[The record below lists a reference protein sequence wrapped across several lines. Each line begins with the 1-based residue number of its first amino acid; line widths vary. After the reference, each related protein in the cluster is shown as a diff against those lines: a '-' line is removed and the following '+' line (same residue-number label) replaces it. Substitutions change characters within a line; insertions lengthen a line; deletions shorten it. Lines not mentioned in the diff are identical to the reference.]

1 MHPFEKVPKTEVM
14 EETINKIKSW
24 FDSEAKNDNCFYRL
38 YTVKFVNS
46 SYGRKDLR
54 STNYITD
61 SKEECLQKLISD
73 ITIHGATS
81 NKYFVINHMDGKK
94 DPHPIALF
102 VENPFFDPGSQKT
115 SGVHGIG
122 NFNQNNDSMFNL
134 MREHHQTSSQLREDM
149 QSLRHEHELEKMDS
163 RIAELE
169 TGQKTTVDS
178 ISDFMQTDVGQK
190 IVASLTTLMSIK
202 MQQGKQPVQPVQ
214 EPIHGY
220 EEPVQTRRT
229 DNVDSEQVQKLND
242 SLKKLDEVFDG
253 DGLSAL
259 SELADFCKNNPDLAQ
274 TFRKKQENA

>member
-1 MHPFEKVPKTEVM
+1 M
-14 EETINKIKSW
+14 EETINKIKNW

-61 SKEECLQKLISD
+61 SKEECLQKIISD

-115 SGVHGIG
+115 SGVNGIG
-122 NFNQNNDSMFNL
+122 NLNQNNDSMYNL
-134 MREHHQTSSQLREDM
+134 MREHHQTSSQLKEEM
-149 QSLRHEHELEKMDS
+149 QSLRHEHELEKMDG

-169 TGQKTTVDS
+169 TGHKTAVDS

-190 IVASLTTLMSIK
+190 IVSSLTTLMSIK

-214 EPIHGY
+214 NEPISGY
-220 EEPVQTRRT
+220 EEPVPRTQTRKT

-242 SLKKLDEVFDG
+242 SLRKLDEVFNG
-253 DGLSAL
+253 EGLIAL
-259 SELADFCKNNPDLAQ
+259 NEIAEFCKTNPDLAQ